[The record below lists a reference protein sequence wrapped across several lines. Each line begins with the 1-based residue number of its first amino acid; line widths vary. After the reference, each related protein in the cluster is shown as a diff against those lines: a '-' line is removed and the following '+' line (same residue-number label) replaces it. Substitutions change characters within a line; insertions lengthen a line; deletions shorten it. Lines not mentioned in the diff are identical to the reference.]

1 MQGMTQQ
8 VQTQQRPKRFFDTT
22 AGVLTILAIV
32 FTGIAV
38 VVYFTQFANPSYEER
53 LRDAELECAELIEFG
68 GTAPD
73 TTKFDAC
80 VAYEMGR

>member
-8 VQTQQRPKRFFDTT
+8 AQAQQRPKRFLDTT
-22 AGVLTILAIV
+22 AGVLTILAVV
-32 FTGIAV
+32 FAGIAV
-38 VVYFTQFANPSYEER
+38 VVYFTQFANPAYEER

-73 TTKFDAC
+73 TSKFDAC
-80 VAYEMGR
+80 VEYEMDR